1 MAADSLAADLAA
13 AVAAVFKR
21 LPMRIANAFF
31 AYLNP
36 KVLLSWQ
43 AVKRLCDG
51 MIAR

>member
-31 AYLNP
+31 AYL
-36 KVLLSWQ
+36 KSEDASFLV
-43 AVKRLCDG
+43 
-51 MIAR
+51 ARDLVFRS